1 MSDQPNADATQSL
14 NIAAADV
21 LGRVMRVDTSRVIV
35 DVTEHT
41 ILTRVAVGNLVA
53 IQGTTLFEYL
63 IGIVDR
69 VTRDTTEVPVLD
81 AEDEQ
86 GEIPIQATQ
95 RDLIRVVLV
104 GTYRLGAGDKAP
116 SFKRGADSFPQVDR
130 PCYLLESGNLQ
141 QLMALFAEGLAADEQ
156 LMLGHFVAD
165 RDAVAIADGNRLF
178 QRHAALLGSTGTGK
192 SWTVAL
198 ILERAAKLKYPN
210 LLVLDM
216 HGEYEPLTAPD
227 KGFAEGFRI
236 AGPGDL
242 DSQKPSILFL
252 PYWLLNQEEM
262 FALLLDRSDQN
273 APNQA
278 ARFTHHVR
286 ELKREALEAAGQNV
300 TAATFTVDSPVPYNL
315 GDLLTRLKDDD
326 TEMVQGSRGDKQGP
340 FYGKLTRFVNRLET
354 KIDDRR
360 YGFLFQPPAKSKEY
374 SWLGDCARRLLCSDK
389 DVRGVKVIDF
399 SEVPADVLPVVTGV
413 LARTLYDVQFWMRE
427 EERTPVTFVC
437 DEAHLYLPVAE
448 LTGTAEGRALAA
460 FERIAKEG
468 RKYGVSLFVISQ
480 RPADVSRTILSQCN
494 NFVAMRLTNDQDQAV
509 VRRLTSESLVG
520 LVDVLPLLDV
530 GEALLLGDAVL
541 LPTRIRMDEPTIR
554 PASATRAFWTEWGT
568 RKPTPK
574 AIDDAVEAFR
584 RQVRP
589 RGGGSEV

>member
-1 MSDQPNADATQSL
+1 MTEEPDVTQSL
-14 NIAAADV
+14 NIAAAEV

-69 VTRDTTEVPVLD
+69 VTRDTSEMPVLD

-104 GTYRLGAGDKAP
+104 GTYRLGAGDKAS

-141 QLMALFAEGLAADEQ
+141 QLMALFAEGLDADEQ
-156 LMLGHFVAD
+156 LVLGHFVAD
-165 RDAVAIADGNRLF
+165 RDAAAIADGNRLF

-198 ILERAAKLKYPN
+198 ILERAAKLKFPN

-216 HGEYEPLTAPD
+216 HGEYAPLTDPEA
-227 KGFAEGFRI
+227 GFAEGFRI

-242 DSQKPSILFL
+242 DAKTPDILFL

-278 ARFTHHVR
+278 ARFTYHVR
-286 ELKREALEAAGQNV
+286 ELKREALEAADQKV
-300 TAATFTVDSPVPYNL
+300 TAATFTVDSPVPYSL
-315 GDLLTRLKDDD
+315 KDLLARLRADD
-326 TEMVQGSRGDKQGP
+326 TEMIAGSGGREKQGP

-360 YGFLFQPPAKSKEY
+360 YGFLFQPTAESNEY
-374 SWLGDCARRLLCSDK
+374 SWLAESARRLLCSGEA
-389 DVRGVKVIDF
+389 VRGVKVIDF

-427 EERTPVTFVC
+427 DERTPVTFVC

-494 NFVAMRLTNDQDQAV
+494 NFIAMRLTNDQDQMV

-541 LPTRIRMDEPTIR
+541 LPTRIKMDEPTIK

-568 RKPTPK
+568 RQPVPK
-574 AIDDAVEAFR
+574 AIDAAVEAFR

-589 RGGGSEV
+589 RGEDIES

>member
-1 MSDQPNADATQSL
+1 MTKQSDVPRSL
-14 NIAAADV
+14 IIAAADV

-63 IGIVDR
+63 IGLVDR
-69 VTRDTTEVPVLD
+69 VTRDTTEVPMLD

-104 GTYRLGAGDKAP
+104 GTYRLGAGGKAP

-130 PCYLLESGNLQ
+130 PCYLLEGGNLQ
-141 QLMALFAEGLAADEQ
+141 QLMSLFAEGLAADEQ

-216 HGEYEPLTAPD
+216 HGEYAPLTDP
-227 KGFAEGFRI
+227 KTGFAEGFRI

-242 DSQKPSILFL
+242 DSEEPDILFL

-286 ELKREALEAAGQNV
+286 ELKREALEAAGQKV

-315 GDLLTRLKDDD
+315 DELLARLRDDD
-326 TEMVQGSRGDKQGP
+326 TEMVAGSGGREKQGS
-340 FYGKLTRFVNRLET
+340 FHGKLTRFVNRLQT

-360 YGFLFQPPAKSKEY
+360 YGFLFQPPARSHEY
-374 SWLGDCARRLLCSDK
+374 SWLADSARCLLCSGE

-427 EERTPVTFVC
+427 DERTPITFVC

-494 NFVAMRLTNDQDQAV
+494 NFIAMRLTNDQDQAV

-541 LPTRIRMDEPTIR
+541 LPTRIKMDEPTIK

-568 RKPTPK
+568 RQPASK

-589 RGGGSEV
+589 RDKDTVE